1 MLVISFALS
10 TKSIKTSSRTLFF
23 FPIHDKKIDLAFD
36 RLRVHELKI
45 LLYEILWNVLGIDV
59 EKLHCQKC

>member
-1 MLVISFALS
+1 MTKKLMLVISFALS

-36 RLRVHELKI
+36 KLRVHELKI
-45 LLYEILWNVLGIDV
+45 LLYEIL
-59 EKLHCQKC
+59 